1 MTIVPQQCSS
11 LCFFFFLGDKMHKY
25 SMLPFGRAEFNFE
38 KDHLLL
44 VLIVLV
50 STVYSFGFTC

>member
-1 MTIVPQQCSS
+1 
-11 LCFFFFLGDKMHKY
+11 MHKY

-50 STVYSFGFTC
+50 STVYSVGFTC